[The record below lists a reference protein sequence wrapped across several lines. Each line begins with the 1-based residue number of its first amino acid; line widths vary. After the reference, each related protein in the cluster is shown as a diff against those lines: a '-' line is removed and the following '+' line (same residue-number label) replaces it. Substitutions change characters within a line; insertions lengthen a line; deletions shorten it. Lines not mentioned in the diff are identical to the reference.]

1 VVAPDERLILCFG
14 PYELDVAARELR
26 REGEEIFVQSR
37 VFDLLVHLARNHDRM
52 VDRDELQEAV
62 WPGRV
67 ITDAA
72 MTRAIMIARKAVDDD
87 ASEQKIIKTLH
98 GQGYRFVA
106 EIETVVPE
114 ARDSEPAAGS
124 EADIPTTRRR
134 PRRRRKPLL
143 GLAAVVL
150 VVGVIAV
157 FLDPWRSADPPA
169 DAAYP
174 PNSIAVLPFVNMSD
188 DPANEYFSDGVS
200 EELLNLL
207 AKIPELR
214 VVSRSS
220 AFYFKDKDLKL
231 ADIARELNVAHILE
245 GSVRKAGNDV
255 RITAQLI
262 ETSTDTHLWSE
273 TFDRSLDD
281 IFNIQDEI
289 AVAVVGALKL
299 TLLGETPQADPID
312 PEAFSL
318 YLQARYLNA
327 QATADSFEQATEL
340 YRQALAIEPGFARA
354 WRGLAVI
361 YTNQANKG
369 LRRRDES
376 YALAREAID
385 RALSIDPDFAMAHA
399 MLGMF
404 AMAYEGDLNSAA
416 SHLEHALSLE
426 PTNPVL
432 ISYASSLLLRLGRL
446 DEAVTLRE
454 RDVLQDPLD
463 PIGHNNLAW
472 AYLLAGRLDEAIATS
487 KTLLMLAPNYGSAY
501 NTWGR
506 ALLFKGESDA
516 ALEVMRQ
523 ETSEVWRLMGLVTS
537 NHALGHSVESDEAL
551 RLLIDGYG
559 QERAY
564 HIASVLAYRGEADRS
579 FEWLE
584 KARQSASTSLTYI
597 AVEPLFA
604 DLHDDPRWLPFLE
617 QCGMSAAQLG
627 AIRFRMDLID

>member
-1 VVAPDERLILCFG
+1 VVTQDERLIFCFG
-14 PYELDVAARELR
+14 PCELDVAARELR
-26 REGEEIFVQSR
+26 RDGEIVFVQSR
-37 VFDLLVHLARNHDRM
+37 VFDLLVHLARNHDRV

-72 MTRAIMIARKAVDDD
+72 MTRAIMLARKAVGDD
-87 ASEQKIIKTLH
+87 ASEQAIIKTLH

-106 EIETVVPE
+106 KIET
-114 ARDSEPAAGS
+114 ARPVAPDTNPARGLEPTMTPAQRPTGKRWVLQLRIAVIVLAAG
-124 EADIPTTRRR
+124 
-134 PRRRRKPLL
+134 LL
-143 GLAAVVL
+143 VL
-150 VVGVIAV
+150 VWNPLRPTGQT
-157 FLDPWRSADPPA
+157 ADSG
-169 DAAYP
+169 YP

-188 DPANEYFSDGVS
+188 DPANEYFSDGIS

-207 AKIPELR
+207 ARIPELR

-220 AFYFKDKDLKL
+220 AFYFKGKDLKL
-231 ADIARELNVAHILE
+231 SDIARDLSVAHVLE
-245 GSVRKAGNDV
+245 GSVRKAGNEV

-262 ETSTDTHLWSE
+262 EASSDTHLWSE
-273 TFDRSLDD
+273 TFDRPLDD
-281 IFNIQDEI
+281 IFTIQDEI
-289 AVAVVGALKL
+289 AAAVVNALKL
-299 TLLGETPQADPID
+299 TLLGEAPQAETIN

-327 QATADSFEQATEL
+327 QATTESFEQAIDL
-340 YRQALAIEPGFARA
+340 YRQALDIEPGFARA

-369 LRRRDES
+369 LRHRDES
-376 YALAREAID
+376 YTLSREAID

-404 AMAYEGDLNSAA
+404 AMAYQGDLASAA
-416 SHLEHALSLE
+416 THFEHALSLE

-446 DEAVTLRE
+446 DEAVALRE

-463 PIGHNNLAW
+463 PIGYNNLAW
-472 AYLLAGRLDEAIATS
+472 AYLLAGRLDEAIETS
-487 KTLLMLAPNYGSAY
+487 NTLLMLAPSYGSAH

-506 ALLFKGESDA
+506 ALLFKGEAGA
-516 ALEVMRQ
+516 ALEVMQR
-523 ETSEVWRLMGLVTS
+523 ETSEVWRLLGLVTTH
-537 NHALGHSVESDEAL
+537 HALGKPAESDEAL
-551 RLLIDGYG
+551 QLLIEKYG
-559 QERAY
+559 QDRAY

-579 FEWLE
+579 FEWLD
-584 KARQSASTSLTYI
+584 KARQSAATSLTYI

-604 DLHDDPRWLPFLE
+604 SLHDDPRWLSFLE
-617 QCGMSAAQLG
+617 ECGMSPAQLD
-627 AIRFRMDLID
+627 AIEFQVPPSD